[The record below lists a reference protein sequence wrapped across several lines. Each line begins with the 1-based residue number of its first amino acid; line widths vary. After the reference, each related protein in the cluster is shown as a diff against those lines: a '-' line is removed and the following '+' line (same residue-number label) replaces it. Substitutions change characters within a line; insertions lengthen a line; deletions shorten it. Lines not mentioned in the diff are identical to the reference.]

1 MKHVLFYQ
9 NAIMPE
15 WLSQRALLTPDR
27 LALVCGQARISFVEL
42 ERLAWSTAR
51 RLFDLGVRAGQR
63 VALLSGNSLEFVL
76 AVHALPKLGG
86 ILVPL
91 NTRLAEQEL
100 AWQLTDAGA
109 SLLIY
114 DEPNA
119 GMALL
124 LARKHTQVRA
134 VFIKELTLPLGPTK
148 AAERSAIRLSRVHSI
163 LYTSGTTGTP
173 KGAMLTYGNHF
184 FSATGS
190 ALNLGVT
197 KEDCWLTSLP
207 LYHVGGLSILLRSVI
222 YGIPAIVHNGFNPEA
237 INLAIDEDGVS
248 MLSVVAVMLM
258 RILDARGHRPFP
270 GSLRCVLVG
279 GGPVPFSLLEDA
291 QRLGAPVVQTYGL
304 TEAASQVT
312 TFSKED
318 ALSKQGSAGKPLFS
332 TEVCIVDT
340 CGRVL
345 GPEQVGEILVR
356 GPVVMAGY
364 FGRPK
369 ETAEALRGGWLHT
382 GDIGFL
388 DKEGYLYVS
397 DRRCDLIV
405 SGGENIYPAEVEA
418 ALLSHPHV
426 LEAGVIGVPD
436 TRWGQAVAAFL
447 LLRDGKRIDEGHVKA
462 FLKERLAGYKVPAHV
477 RFVGSLPR
485 NASGKLLRHRLRE
498 DWDSGPS

>member
-1 MKHVLFYQ
+1 MKHTLPYQ

-15 WLSQRALLTPDR
+15 WLGQRALLTPDR
-27 LALVCGQARISFVEL
+27 LALVCGQARIRFAEL
-42 ERLAWSTAR
+42 ERLARFTAK
-51 RLFDLGVRAGQR
+51 RLADLGVLAGQR

-100 AWQLTDAGA
+100 AWQLADAGA
-109 SLLIY
+109 SLLLY

-119 GMALL
+119 DKALL
-124 LARKHTQVRA
+124 LARKHPQVRA
-134 VFIKELTLPLGPTK
+134 VSLKELPLPLGPTK
-148 AAERSAIRLSRVHSI
+148 AAERSAIRLSQVHSI

-184 FSATGS
+184 FSAMGS
-190 ALNLGVT
+190 ALNLGVM
-197 KEDCWLTSLP
+197 KEDCWLASLP

-222 YGIPAIVHNGFNPEA
+222 YGIPTIVLNGFDPEA
-237 INLAIDEDGVS
+237 INRAIDEDGVS
-248 MLSVVAVMLM
+248 MLSVVAVMLK
-258 RILDARGHRPFP
+258 RILDARVHRPFP

-279 GGPVPFSLLEDA
+279 GGPVPISLLEDA
-291 QRLGAPVVQTYGL
+291 ERLGSPVVQTYGL

-312 TFSKED
+312 TLSKED

-332 TEVCIVDT
+332 TEVSIVDT

-345 GPEQVGEILVR
+345 GPEQEGEILVR

-382 GDIGFL
+382 GDIGSL
-388 DKEGYLYVS
+388 DKEGYLYVL

-418 ALLSHPHV
+418 ALLSHPCM

-447 LLRDGKRIDEGHVKA
+447 LLRDGERIDEAHVKA
-462 FLKERLAGYKVPAHV
+462 FLKERLAVYKVPAHV

-498 DWDSGPS
+498 AWNSGPS